1 MTQLIANQLAIRAQ
15 LLKGDF
21 SKPGIETP
29 TSATMKRF
37 PPGLPLPNGSEPR
50 RHPPGFPL
58 PMGFGSDEALG
69 KGEKIGDTVTQLRA
83 SIVGCHRETVRRETG
98 LEYCPS
104 SNLHHF
110 IQQSPHSRHEY
121 IPPAHQSS
129 SSQSNKYTIVLH
141 NF

>member
-29 TSATMKRF
+29 TSATIKRF

-110 IQQSPHSRHEY
+110 IQQSPHSSHEY

-129 SSQSNKYTIVLH
+129 SSQSNKYTILLH